1 MNRIFRRLLA
11 PLLFSVFVPVLPGQ
25 LQSDRAPQYRLQTSD
40 VLDIQYR
47 YTPEF
52 NQQATIRP
60 DGRITVSGMGDVM
73 AAGLTLQ
80 QITAAITDLSGQ
92 RLKDPQLTVLLKEF
106 QKPYIFVGGEVA
118 NPGRFE
124 LRGELSAIEAVSLAG
139 GFKPSA
145 KDSQVLLVRKGD
157 GEHTQTSVLDL
168 KALIGHKTMNEDT
181 ALKPGDMLYIPSNT
195 LSKIERLMRVTPLS
209 MYYDPIR

>member
-1 MNRIFRRLLA
+1 MNTLFRRLIA
-11 PLLFSVFVPVLPGQ
+11 PLVFSVFVPALWGQ
-25 LQSDRAPQYRLQTSD
+25 LQSERAPQYRLQCSD

-52 NQQATIRP
+52 SQQATIRP

-80 QITAAITDLSGQ
+80 QITKAITDLSEQ

-106 QKPYIFVGGEVA
+106 QKPYVFVGGEVA

-124 LRGELSAIEAVSLAG
+124 LRGDLTAIEAVSLAG

-145 KDSQVLLVRKGD
+145 KNSQVLLVRKRD

-168 KALIGHKTMNEDT
+168 KALVAHKTMNEDT
-181 ALKPGDMLYIPSNT
+181 ELKSGDMLYIPSNT
-195 LSKIERLMRVTPLS
+195 LSKIERLLRVAPVG
-209 MYYDPIR
+209 MYTDPIR

>member
-1 MNRIFRRLLA
+1 
-11 PLLFSVFVPVLPGQ
+11 
-25 LQSDRAPQYRLQTSD
+25 
-40 VLDIQYR
+40 
-47 YTPEF
+47 
-52 NQQATIRP
+52 
-60 DGRITVSGMGDVM
+60 
-73 AAGLTLQ
+73 
-80 QITAAITDLSGQ
+80 

-124 LRGELSAIEAVSLAG
+124 LRGDLTAIEAVSLAG

-145 KDSQVLLVRKGD
+145 KHSEVLLVRKTD

-168 KALIGHKTMNEDT
+168 KALVARKDMNEDT

-195 LSKIERLMRVTPLS
+195 LSKIERILHVAPVG
-209 MYYDPIR
+209 MYYDPSR

>member
-1 MNRIFRRLLA
+1 MNTIFRHLVA
-11 PLLFSVFVPVLPGQ
+11 PLLFSIFVPVLPAQ
-25 LQSDRAPQYRLQTSD
+25 LQSDRAPQYRLQCSD

-124 LRGELSAIEAVSLAG
+124 LRGDLTAIEAVSLAG

-145 KDSQVLLVRKGD
+145 KHSEVLLVRKGD
-157 GEHTQTSVLDL
+157 GEHIQTSVLDL

-181 ALKPGDMLYIPSNT
+181 ALKPGDMLYIPQNT
-195 LSKIERLMRVTPLS
+195 LSKIERLMRVTPFS

>member
-1 MNRIFRRLLA
+1 MNNLFRRLVT
-11 PLLFSVFVPVLPGQ
+11 PLLFSVFVPVLPAQ
-25 LQSDRAPQYRLQTSD
+25 LQTDRAPQYRLQCSD

-80 QITAAITDLSGQ
+80 QMTQAITSLSEQ
-92 RLKDPQLTVLLKEF
+92 RLKDPQITVVLKEF
-106 QKPYIFVGGEVA
+106 QKPFVFVGGEVA

-124 LRGELSAIEAVSLAG
+124 LRGDLTAIEAVSLAG
-139 GFKPSA
+139 GFKSSA
-145 KDSQVLLVRKGD
+145 KDTAVLLVRKGD
-157 GEHTQTSVLDL
+157 GDQPQTSVLDL
-168 KALIGHKTMNEDT
+168 KTLIAEKTMNEDT
-181 ALKPGDMLYIPSNT
+181 MLKAGDMLYVTSNK
-195 LSKIERLMRVTPLS
+195 LSKIERLLRVVPLS
-209 MYYDPIR
+209 MYYPVR

>member
-1 MNRIFRRLLA
+1 MNKAFRHLA
-11 PLLFSVFVPVLPGQ
+11 TTLLFGAFAPILMGQ
-25 LQSDRAPQYRLQTSD
+25 LQSDRAPQYRLQCSD

-118 NPGRFE
+118 NPGR
-124 LRGELSAIEAVSLAG
+124 
-139 GFKPSA
+139 
-145 KDSQVLLVRKGD
+145 
-157 GEHTQTSVLDL
+157 LD
-168 KALIGHKTMNEDT
+168 
-181 ALKPGDMLYIPSNT
+181 
-195 LSKIERLMRVTPLS
+195 R
-209 MYYDPIR
+209 